1 MPNSIEDRGSL
12 ASPIDFCSFSTNDL
26 LYDFLKATQKW
37 SGKKTDIVYY
47 TTAQSPEILLSKISA
62 MRVSLSRIRTVK
74 RSIGKPIKDFRFC
87 GTVEL
92 AQSANDTSP
101 DIYKIILSK
110 TTTASLSDLNIISEL
125 F

>member
-12 ASPIDFCSFSTNDL
+12 TSPIDFCSFSTNDL

-37 SGKKTDIVYY
+37 DGKKVDVVYY
-47 TTAQSPEILLSKISA
+47 TTSQSPEDLLSKISA

-92 AQSANDTSP
+92 AKHAADANP
-101 DIYKIILSK
+101 NIYKIVLSK
-110 TTTASLSDLNIISEL
+110 TTTANLSDLNLISEL

>member
-12 ASPIDFCSFSTNDL
+12 TSPIDFCSFSTNDL

-37 SGKKTDIVYY
+37 DGKKVDVVYY
-47 TTAQSPEILLSKISA
+47 TTSQSPEDLLSKISA

-92 AQSANDTSP
+92 AQSASDANP
-101 DIYKIILSK
+101 DIYKIVLSK
-110 TTTASLSDLNIISEL
+110 VTTASLSDLNLISEL